1 MRRAPQCLEL
11 TSCFSGRT
19 AASAERR
26 QQRTQGSQTMC
37 SQSIHNFLTCL
48 FFGLSWQTAL
58 ELSVSSLCCFVGLL
72 WLTTSL
78 VGFVLCR
85 CSGHWGSLQ
94 ISVSGRVWAS
104 IFYAAK
110 HGAPTSFLHTE
121 DNPLR
126 WKSSILLPSNLGGY
140 CGNKGAM
147 VTVTGGVTEVTTVA
161 METASQWAIF
171 EASEK
176 RHAPSL
182 ITVCVRKKKLSV
194 SSLHVCLASIMR
206 TGVGWPLCLHV
217 AV

>member
-147 VTVTGGVTEVTTVA
+147 VTVTGGGGYRGNDR
-161 METASQWAIF
+161 
-171 EASEK
+171 
-176 RHAPSL
+176 RHGDC
-182 ITVCVRKKKLSV
+182 ITVGYIRGIRKETRSIFDHCLCAQKKSSVFLRCTCV
-194 SSLHVCLASIMR
+194 LHR
-206 TGVGWPLCLHV
+206 
-217 AV
+217 

>member
-1 MRRAPQCLEL
+1 MSLLRPLL
-11 TSCFSGRT
+11 TDS
-19 AASAERR
+19 
-26 QQRTQGSQTMC
+26 
-37 SQSIHNFLTCL
+37 
-48 FFGLSWQTAL
+48 FGA
-58 ELSVSSLCCFVGLL
+58 VSSLCCFVGLL

-78 VGFVLCR
+78 VGFVSCR
-85 CSGHWGSLQ
+85 CSGHWEGLQ

-147 VTVTGGVTEVTTVA
+147 VTVTGWVTEVTTVA

-182 ITVCVRKKKLSV
+182 ITVCVRKKKSSV
-194 SSLHVCLASIMR
+194 FLRCTCVLHR
-206 TGVGWPLCLHV
+206 
-217 AV
+217 